1 MNNFM
6 FVAISKS
13 KYCLRGILK
22 NRYQTQNIACVAF
35 WKIKALL
42 FNENNYGLAGRS
54 LVVEIASG
62 FIEPVLLT
70 PFFSSLF
77 FDFDFDRIDE
87 FWSEST
93 NFGQLFVFKSLMS
106 NGCLNANNWP
116 KFGEKFYPYHM
127 IILSASILNFNIAA
141 IVQLS
146 GCWKLTNKRRLL
158 VFLSCHSHIINA
170 FYTYFSTGIRVPIE
184 DPSFYGRFP
193 YKYYR
198 KVGKPKFSIVNRY
211 ESSEVAWSLCQPLNR
226 FVTQK
231 LPMAAIMP
239 HLRSTACA
247 GCLDIQHSRA
257 GCPIAD
263 GMD

>member
-6 FVAISKS
+6 LSKS

-42 FNENNYGLAGRS
+42 FNETLEASPARR
-54 LVVEIASG
+54 LVVEVASG

-141 IVQLS
+141 TMQQS
-146 GCWKLTNKRRLL
+146 DRWKLINKRRLCCIFKC
-158 VFLSCHSHIINA
+158 VRRKFPIH
-170 FYTYFSTGIRVPIE
+170 FYHTV
-184 DPSFYGRFP
+184 
-193 YKYYR
+193 
-198 KVGKPKFSIVNRY
+198 
-211 ESSEVAWSLCQPLNR
+211 
-226 FVTQK
+226 
-231 LPMAAIMP
+231 
-239 HLRSTACA
+239 RSTILQAA
-247 GCLDIQHSRA
+247 GR
-257 GCPIAD
+257 IAD
-263 GMD
+263 IT

>member
-6 FVAISKS
+6 LSKS

-127 IILSASILNFNIAA
+127 IILSASILNFNVAA
-141 IVQLS
+141 IMQRS
-146 GCWKLTNKRRLL
+146 DRWKLINKRRLPACG
-158 VFLSCHSHIINA
+158 F
-170 FYTYFSTGIRVPIE
+170 
-184 DPSFYGRFP
+184 PSFLDPLLFQNSSTKIP
-193 YKYYR
+193 YKSYFKKR
-198 KVGKPKFSIVNRY
+198 GSVPSWCTLGSAVLHKFFLRNGSI
-211 ESSEVAWSLCQPLNR
+211 
-226 FVTQK
+226 
-231 LPMAAIMP
+231 
-239 HLRSTACA
+239 
-247 GCLDIQHSRA
+247 
-257 GCPIAD
+257 
-263 GMD
+263 

>member
-6 FVAISKS
+6 LSKS

-42 FNENNYGLAGRS
+42 FNETLEASPARR
-54 LVVEIASG
+54 LVVEVASG

-141 IVQLS
+141 TMQQS
-146 GCWKLTNKRRLL
+146 DRWKLINKRRLCCIFKC
-158 VFLSCHSHIINA
+158 VRRKFPIHFKCKVYRLSQ
-170 FYTYFSTGIRVPIE
+170 YFVLQVQNDQAIWPLIFDIR
-184 DPSFYGRFP
+184 
-193 YKYYR
+193 
-198 KVGKPKFSIVNRY
+198 
-211 ESSEVAWSLCQPLNR
+211 
-226 FVTQK
+226 
-231 LPMAAIMP
+231 
-239 HLRSTACA
+239 
-247 GCLDIQHSRA
+247 
-257 GCPIAD
+257 
-263 GMD
+263 